1 MEKPP
6 PGTIIF
12 IIYISAAIFL
22 LSLSAL
28 FSISE
33 SSLLGMNKLRLRIKR
48 KSGDKKAMNVSKLLE
63 KKDLLINTLLA
74 ANDLVNIVFSSLL
87 TVLAISLFGQKG
99 IGIATASAT
108 VLLLIFGEII
118 PKTIS
123 TKNPDT
129 ISYTLS
135 PFIKIVLTIFKP
147 VAIFF
152 TTIAHFFLKIFGVVQ
167 KKDTVSFTEDDIKT
181 VLDIA
186 LESGVLEKT
195 ENTMMNKVFKFTDL
209 ATQEIMTPRPKIVAF
224 PATVSY
230 DELISKSKET
240 GFSRFPIYKT
250 DIDHIVGVLY
260 IKDLLTLKM
269 QNTDFL
275 PQNVMRPPV
284 FVLGSKK
291 MSSLQEVLYESKQT
305 LAIVIDEYA
314 GTDGIVTQED
324 ISKNIFGLSVD
335 KKNESAFTKIDGTTL
350 LSNLKDMLSIPINS
364 EMSDT
369 LGGWIEEKLDIIPN
383 VNDFVK
389 EFGYIFT
396 VLEMDGN
403 RVKTVLAQKINEAEK

>member
-63 KKDLLINTLLA
+63 KKDILINTLLA

-135 PFIKIVLTIFKP
+135 PFIKIVLTI
-147 VAIFF
+147 
-152 TTIAHFFLKIFGVVQ
+152 L
-167 KKDTVSFTEDDIKT
+167 
-181 VLDIA
+181 
-186 LESGVLEKT
+186 
-195 ENTMMNKVFKFTDL
+195 NKV
-209 ATQEIMTPRPKIVAF
+209 Q
-224 PATVSY
+224 
-230 DELISKSKET
+230 
-240 GFSRFPIYKT
+240 
-250 DIDHIVGVLY
+250 
-260 IKDLLTLKM
+260 
-269 QNTDFL
+269 
-275 PQNVMRPPV
+275 
-284 FVLGSKK
+284 
-291 MSSLQEVLYESKQT
+291 
-305 LAIVIDEYA
+305 
-314 GTDGIVTQED
+314 
-324 ISKNIFGLSVD
+324 
-335 KKNESAFTKIDGTTL
+335 KNESYL
-350 LSNLKDMLSIPINS
+350 LYAYKMRLSGKPCLK
-364 EMSDT
+364 
-369 LGGWIEEKLDIIPN
+369 
-383 VNDFVK
+383 
-389 EFGYIFT
+389 
-396 VLEMDGN
+396 VL
-403 RVKTVLAQKINEAEK
+403 

>member
-1 MEKPP
+1 
-6 PGTIIF
+6 
-12 IIYISAAIFL
+12 
-22 LSLSAL
+22 
-28 FSISE
+28 
-33 SSLLGMNKLRLRIKR
+33 
-48 KSGDKKAMNVSKLLE
+48 
-63 KKDLLINTLLA
+63 
-74 ANDLVNIVFSSLL
+74 
-87 TVLAISLFGQKG
+87 
-99 IGIATASAT
+99 
-108 VLLLIFGEII
+108 
-118 PKTIS
+118 
-123 TKNPDT
+123 
-129 ISYTLS
+129 
-135 PFIKIVLTIFKP
+135 
-147 VAIFF
+147 
-152 TTIAHFFLKIFGVVQ
+152 
-167 KKDTVSFTEDDIKT
+167 
-181 VLDIA
+181 
-186 LESGVLEKT
+186 
-195 ENTMMNKVFKFTDL
+195 
-209 ATQEIMTPRPKIVAF
+209 
-224 PATVSY
+224 
-230 DELISKSKET
+230 
-240 GFSRFPIYKT
+240 
-250 DIDHIVGVLY
+250 HIVGVLY
-260 IKDLLTLKM
+260 MKDLLTLKM

-291 MSSLQEVLYESKQT
+291 MSSLQEVLYESNQT

-335 KKNESAFTKIDGTTL
+335 KKNESAITKIDGTTL